1 MCAALGLN
9 AKELLSFFA
18 EEGFWELVISEK
30 QGWKSKAV
38 HVQDA
43 IYRNALDRE
52 HKDQWVWMQ
61 RFERMTGMSFLPHEN
76 EPGDLGL

>member
-1 MCAALGLN
+1 MGLTV
-9 AKELLSFFA
+9 KELLGFVG
-18 EEGFWELVISEK
+18 EEGFWEAVLSEK

-38 HVQDA
+38 NIQDA

-61 RFERMTGMSFLPHEN
+61 RFERMTGMTFLPHEN
-76 EPGDLGL
+76 DTGDFGL